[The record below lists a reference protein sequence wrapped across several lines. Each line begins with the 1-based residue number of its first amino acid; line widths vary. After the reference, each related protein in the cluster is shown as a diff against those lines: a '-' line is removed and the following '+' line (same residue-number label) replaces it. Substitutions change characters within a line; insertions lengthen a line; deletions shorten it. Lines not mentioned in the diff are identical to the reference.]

1 VIRGSALAAATG
13 GDEKLGKQAILDL
26 MEAVEEAIPTP
37 VREVDKPFLMPVE
50 DVFSIQGRGTVATG
64 RIETGSIKTG
74 DEIELVG
81 GGPTQ
86 KTACTGITLF
96 LSEKERESPPPC
108 RLAGD
113 ESRYHIL
120 CDDFHLLQL
129 IHLRQIRFV
138 RYLPT

>member
-1 VIRGSALAAATG
+1 LAAATG

-86 KTACTGITLF
+86 KTACTGTISSF
-96 LSEKERESPPPC
+96 LSREESHPPPSIV
-108 RLAGD
+108 RLAC
-113 ESRYHIL
+113 R
-120 CDDFHLLQL
+120 
-129 IHLRQIRFV
+129 
-138 RYLPT
+138 